1 MNKIFKQIEKLGIVP
16 VIVLENEKDAVP
28 LGKALLAAGLN
39 CVEIT
44 FRTEAAEKAI
54 SVLSKK
60 IPELLVGAGTVLSEV
75 QVEKAVAAGAQFIVS
90 PGLNPK
96 VVAHC
101 INHKIPII
109 PGISTASGI
118 EEAVSFGLELVKF
131 FPAEAAGG
139 IKYIKALS
147 APYSTMRFM
156 PTGGITA
163 ENIMEYAAFPK
174 VLACG
179 GSWMASKD
187 LIASGN
193 FAKITEEAKRALAI
207 VKDARTLKP
216 NTSVSS
222 AGNSQKGKNSD
233 NVKSKLL
240 NSFSEKKSVYL
251 GEDKQR
257 PENAAI
263 NKKVVTVGEIMLRL
277 SPEGVNRFVQAE
289 KLELV
294 FGGAE
299 ANVAVSLANFGAA
312 SAYITK
318 LPSHEIGQA
327 ALNSLRKFGVDV
339 SGVIRGG
346 SRMGIY
352 FLEKGA
358 SQRASKVI
366 YDRANSAIAEARP
379 EEFDW
384 KRIFQ
389 NAQWFHFTGIT
400 PALSENA
407 AAICLEACKT
417 AKSMGLTVSCDLN
430 YRKKLWTPE
439 EARLTMTEICEFV
452 DVCISNEEDA
462 AQVFGITSKNN
473 DIISGKL
480 NEKGYKETAAK
491 LCKKFGFK
499 KVGITL
505 RESVSASEN
514 NWSAML
520 YEKGK
525 VYFSKKYTMQV
536 VDRLGGGDSFAAAL
550 ICAELNGFTPQKQI
564 DFASAASCLKH
575 SVIGDFNHV
584 SFEEVLRLAEGDG
597 SGRVQR

>member
-1 MNKIFKQIEKLGIVP
+1 MNKIFKQIEKIGIVP
-16 VIVLENEKDAVP
+16 VVVLENEKDAVP

-39 CVEIT
+39 CAEIT

-54 SVLSKK
+54 FLLSKK
-60 IPELLVGAGTVLSEV
+60 FPELLVGAGTVLSET
-75 QVEKAVAAGAQFIVS
+75 QVEKAAAAGARFIVS

-96 VVAHC
+96 VVEYC
-101 INHKIPII
+101 IHRNIAVI
-109 PGISTASGI
+109 PGVSTASGI
-118 EEAVSFGLELVKF
+118 EEALSFGLELIKF

-139 IKYIKALS
+139 INYIKALS
-147 APYSTMRFM
+147 APYGNIRFM

-163 ENIMEYAAFPK
+163 ENLIEYAAFSK

-179 GSWMASKD
+179 GSWMVSKD

-193 FAKITEEAKRALAI
+193 FAKITEEAKRALTI
-207 VKDARTLKP
+207 VKDARML
-216 NTSVSS
+216 
-222 AGNSQKGKNSD
+222 NSQK
-233 NVKSKLL
+233 
-240 NSFSEKKSVYL
+240 EKKSDNKKSKDLHSFGKKINSVHT
-251 GEDKQR
+251 EKNEQKT
-257 PENAAI
+257 ETAAVH
-263 NKKVVTVGEIMLRL
+263 KKVVTMGEIMLRL

-299 ANVAVSLANFGAA
+299 ANVAVSLAHFGAA

-318 LPSHEIGQA
+318 LPAHEIGQA

-400 PALSENA
+400 PALSENT
-407 AAICLEACKT
+407 AAICLDACKT

-430 YRKKLWTPE
+430 YRKKLWAPE
-439 EARLTMTEICEFV
+439 EARRTMTEICEFV

-473 DIISGKL
+473 DVTSGKL
-480 NEKGYKETAAK
+480 NEKGYKEVAAK
-491 LCKKFGFK
+491 LCKKFGFQK
-499 KVGITL
+499 IGITL

-525 VYFSKKYTMQV
+525 TYFSKKYTMQV

-550 ICAELNGFTPQKQI
+550 IFADLNGFKPQQQI

-575 SVIGDFNHV
+575 SVIGDFNQV
-584 SFEEVLRLAEGDG
+584 SFEEVLHLAEGDG